1 MLGAYYL
8 YFCCEII
15 NLLDYEVVI
24 VNSCYSSK

>member
-1 MLGAYYL
+1 MIGAYYL
-8 YFCCEII
+8 YFCCKII